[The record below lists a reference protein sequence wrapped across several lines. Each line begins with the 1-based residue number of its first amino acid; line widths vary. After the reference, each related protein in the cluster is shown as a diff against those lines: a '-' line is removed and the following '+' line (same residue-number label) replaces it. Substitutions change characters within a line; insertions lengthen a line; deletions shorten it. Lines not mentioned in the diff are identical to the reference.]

1 MLQETEYLKYK
12 GNEEAVEEFF
22 HGLFFFR
29 EKKIIDALTGFNQF
43 IGFAIDDYMSCH
55 FAKEF
60 SDPRDEEYFGEDGV
74 VFYLD
79 YPAVPEDVVV
89 VLTNKEF
96 YQVVKEN
103 YDNYVIVHQEE
114 KEQIVKLLDA
124 LKRNLEVQVF

>member
-1 MLQETEYLKYK
+1 MIEDVEYIGYK
-12 GNEEAVEEFF
+12 GNENVIKDFF
-22 HGLFFFR
+22 QQLFVCR
-29 EKKIIDALTGFNQF
+29 EKKITLLLREFCEYK
-43 IGFAIDDYMSCH
+43 GFAANEYMSCH

-60 SDPRDEEYFGEDGV
+60 PDPRDEEYFGKDGV

-114 KEQIVKLLDA
+114 KEQIVKLLNA
-124 LKRNLEVQVF
+124 LKRNLEV